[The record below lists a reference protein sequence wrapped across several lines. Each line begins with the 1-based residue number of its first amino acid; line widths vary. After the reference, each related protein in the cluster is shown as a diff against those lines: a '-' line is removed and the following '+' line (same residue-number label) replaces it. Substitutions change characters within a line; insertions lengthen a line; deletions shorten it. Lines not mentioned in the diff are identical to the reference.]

1 MLEAGTL
8 QPYYETMMYVSIFL
22 YSAYA
27 KQVVESIAQ
36 QLARFKHAHGLDST
50 LANSLQ
56 AFREKRFNTKD
67 IEILFRSFVTSWLVM
82 AVHSAAVTIVGFC
95 LPFTWIPA
103 FVFIGTNTL
112 VQVAAFDL
120 TLLPIVTELVL
131 PTIFIM
137 PALYLINWSL
147 YHVPLLVYQRFV

>member
-1 MLEAGTL
+1 MSEVGALKPYFETL
-8 QPYYETMMYVSIFL
+8 MYVSVFL

-36 QLARFKHAHGLDST
+36 RLAMFRHSHGLDSS

-56 AFREKRFNTKD
+56 AFREKRFDTKD
-67 IEILFRSFVTSWLVM
+67 IELLFSSFVTSWLVM

-95 LPFTWIPA
+95 SPFTWIPA

-147 YHVPLLVYQRFV
+147 YHVPLLIYHNLV